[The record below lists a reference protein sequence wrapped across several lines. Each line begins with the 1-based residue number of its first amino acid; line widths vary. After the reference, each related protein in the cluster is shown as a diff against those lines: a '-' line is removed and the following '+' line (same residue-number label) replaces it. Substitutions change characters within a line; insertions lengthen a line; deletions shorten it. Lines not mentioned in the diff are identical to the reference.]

1 MKGYKL
7 RKGDLIVAGG
17 KSGLITKITQRY
29 IYYFLEQRICR
40 VKKSTVWEAYDT
52 KLNVTLSY
60 GALKRRRL
68 QRKMR
73 TLDLHGVTHTGA
85 EEKIRVFF
93 NFVEIPCKVI
103 TGKSEKMKEIVK
115 GIADQYDWRC
125 HEESGWNPGTL
136 VVTEK

>member
-1 MKGYKL
+1 MKGDKL
-7 RKGDLIVAGG
+7 RKGDLIAADG
-17 KSGLITKITQRY
+17 KSGLITKRTQRY
-29 IYYFLEQRICR
+29 IYYFLEQHICR

-52 KLNVTLSY
+52 KPNVTLSY
-60 GALKRRRL
+60 GSLKRRRL

-115 GIADQYDWRC
+115 GIADQYDWHC
-125 HEESGWNPGTL
+125 HEESGWNTGTL

>member
-1 MKGYKL
+1 MNGYKI
-7 RKGDLIVAGG
+7 RKGDLIIAGPKAG
-17 KSGLITKITQRY
+17 VITKTTRRY
-29 IYYFLEQRICR
+29 LYYLLDQKICR
-40 VKKSTVWEAYDT
+40 VAKSTVWEAYDT

-60 GALKRRRL
+60 GSLKRRRL

-73 TLDLHGVTHTGA
+73 TLDLHGVKHAQA

-115 GIADQYDWRC
+115 DIVDQYDWCC
-125 HEESGWNPGTL
+125 HEENGWNTGTL